1 MRLLTHNFWL
11 KALSV
16 VIAVLLWLLVTR
28 GVTNL

>member
-1 MRLLTHNFWL
+1 MKVLTHNLGL

-16 VIAVLLWLLVTR
+16 VIAVVLWLLVTR